1 MKTGTREASP
11 DDRKMFCVV
20 LFFFHAFFSQGKQ
33 GVSDVLHMLKEEL
46 KIAMIVAGWVLSTY

>member
-1 MKTGTREASP
+1 MIGKC
-11 DDRKMFCVV
+11 FVLCCVV
-20 LFFFHAFFSQGKQ
+20 FYRAFFSQGKQ

>member
-1 MKTGTREASP
+1 MIGKC
-11 DDRKMFCVV
+11 FV
-20 LFFFHAFFSQGKQ
+20 LCYFLPRFFSQGKQ